1 MSRVILGC
9 GNFGGIGSS
18 PAFFGAGETEAEAH
32 DLMDAAW
39 EAGITTFDTADA
51 YGGGRSESFIGSW
64 LRAKGPEV
72 RERIVLA
79 TKTFNPMGEGEDSG
93 LSAER
98 IRRQIDASLTRLGV
112 DAVPLYLAHAMD
124 PNVTIGETI
133 GAFEELVGE
142 GMIRSYGGSNV
153 DAAWLE
159 EALRHGRPAWAQN
172 SYSLLER
179 EDENEAIR
187 ICVREGLGYTPY
199 SPLAGGWLT
208 GKYRRGEEPPPGS
221 RMTLRPD
228 PYLHF
233 QDDRVFDA
241 LEAFEA
247 QARER
252 GTSPAA
258 LAIAWLLGDPNV
270 TAVVVGPRRPD
281 QLRPALEALDLQLSP
296 SERDQLATTL
306 RMSVLVIPEHDVRR
320 LLPMDE
326 CIEAMESVLRSLA
339 RGELHQPLRFVTR
352 PPGAESLMGFMP
364 AHRSGD
370 GSTWSLKEIVIAPGN
385 PARGLDDAP
394 GRRSPPRR
402 RDRRAA
408 GDPERVADHRD
419 PDGRRVRRRHAGT
432 RPTRSAHG
440 RDPRRR
446 CAGALA
452 RGRDALGARRRRDPV
467 VEPPGRRDR
476 RGCARGRRHRV
487 HVHER
492 ARADPPARVARTGH
506 ARERRGLEPPEH
518 P

>member
-1 MSRVILGC
+1 MEHRALGRSGVDVSRVILGC

-79 TKTFNPMGEGEDSG
+79 TKTFNAMGEGEDSG

-98 IRRQIDASLTRLGV
+98 IRRQIDASLTRLGL

-124 PNVTIGETI
+124 PSVAIGETI
-133 GAFEELVGE
+133 GTFEKLVGE
-142 GMIRSYGGSNV
+142 GRIRSYGGSNV

-247 QARER
+247 QAREH

-296 SERDQLATTL
+296 SERDQLATL
-306 RMSVLVIPEHDVRR
+306 F
-320 LLPMDE
+320 
-326 CIEAMESVLRSLA
+326 A
-339 RGELHQPLRFVTR
+339 
-352 PPGAESLMGFMP
+352 
-364 AHRSGD
+364 
-370 GSTWSLKEIVIAPGN
+370 
-385 PARGLDDAP
+385 
-394 GRRSPPRR
+394 
-402 RDRRAA
+402 
-408 GDPERVADHRD
+408 
-419 PDGRRVRRRHAGT
+419 
-432 RPTRSAHG
+432 
-440 RDPRRR
+440 
-446 CAGALA
+446 
-452 RGRDALGARRRRDPV
+452 
-467 VEPPGRRDR
+467 
-476 RGCARGRRHRV
+476 
-487 HVHER
+487 
-492 ARADPPARVARTGH
+492 
-506 ARERRGLEPPEH
+506 
-518 P
+518 